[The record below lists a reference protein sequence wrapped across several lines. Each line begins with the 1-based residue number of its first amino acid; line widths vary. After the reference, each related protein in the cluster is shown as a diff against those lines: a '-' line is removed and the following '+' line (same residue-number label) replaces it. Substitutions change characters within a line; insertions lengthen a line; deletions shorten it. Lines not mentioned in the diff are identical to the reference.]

1 MVSLSIIIIIIIQW
15 HCNAIFTFVNDKVYP
30 FLLCN
35 RTRNIIEIEYHVAHI
50 FYNSGST
57 LKQWNAAWTYFQT
70 LMNILMHENAEL
82 LLEWWTQPNWNDPRL
97 LEAVLLSL
105 MLTSKLKLYQQYL
118 LLFYWKGGKA
128 KIFSETKFSKQENC
142 HYNYVVC
149 TFACRYQAISSH
161 VFIRPS

>member
-1 MVSLSIIIIIIIQW
+1 M
-15 HCNAIFTFVNDKVYP
+15 TKVYP
-30 FLLCN
+30 VLLSN
-35 RTRNIIEIEYHVAHI
+35 RTRNIIEIEHRVAHI

-105 MLTSKLKLYQQYL
+105 MLTSKLKLYSTIIITVL
-118 LLFYWKGGKA
+118 LKRGKG
-128 KIFSETKFSKQENC
+128 KIFNETKFSKQENC
-142 HYNYVVC
+142 HYNCVVC
-149 TFACRYQAISSH
+149 TFANPNQVISSH